1 MSHNVSIES
10 PRSIERAERRRPGR
24 MGASHTMDKWE
35 VQFAAEFAQNTP
47 PRNGGGP
54 AFPAFYPVR
63 FISPAGGGDGERSDA
78 REGKSPRLA
87 QRHTG
92 PLPTLPLASGGGQVS
107 PFSRRTFAPELC
119 PRHGKKALRASLKRR
134 EAERRQAHHW
144 FPPRRR
150 EKSLPACAARA
161 TFAPRP
167 ALARD

>member
-1 MSHNVSIES
+1 ISHNVSIES

-47 PRNGGGP
+47 SRNVGAP
-54 AFPAFYPVR
+54 AFPAFCPVR

-92 PLPTLPLASGGGQVS
+92 PPP
-107 PFSRRTFAPELC
+107 PP
-119 PRHGKKALRASLKRR
+119 P
-134 EAERRQAHHW
+134 
-144 FPPRRR
+144 PPRRGG
-150 EKSLPACAARA
+150 KSTP
-161 TFAPRP
+161 PP
-167 ALARD
+167 